1 MRVYTVF
8 LVVLFSCQISTAQ
21 EPTSNKSDA
30 KIYKKIDV
38 FSKDRKFFKFMHKLI
53 FRSVESEPA
62 PIVTVKKKVR
72 GISTNQ
78 NPYNL
83 YQCKVIRNIKIETL
97 DPFGYSIDDE
107 SYTPNNFFEKAGNAI
122 HSKTKNWTIRNL
134 LLFKKNQELD
144 SLLIKESERIIRNQ
158 RFSRNVIIK
167 PIAIENNK
175 DSVDVYI
182 RVLDTWSLIPTG
194 AYTSTRAN
202 LDITERNLL
211 GLGHQLEFDSK
222 KRFTDNTNGYMAKY
236 SINNFKNSFVNTSF
250 SSETDFDKNTTKSI
264 SIDRPF
270 YSIFARWAG
279 GINYTYNNYFE
290 LIPNKESIV
299 VINRFKKKTYNFW
312 IGHSYKIFSGQSE
325 FARTTNFTVTS
336 SFNNSTYLEK
346 TTSEFDQIGYYKS
359 QKVYLG
365 TIGISSQNYYQ
376 DKYLFRFGTIE
387 DIPYGKVFSVTGG
400 LQNREGFKRAYFGT
414 RFSYGEYFKLGY
426 FQGNFECGSFFNNGN
441 TEQSTIKFEINY
453 FTNLFSIG
461 RWKFRQFLKPVIV
474 LGNNRLDTSK
484 DRLTLVDINGIPG
497 FNSAPL
503 SGTEKFLMTFQTQSY
518 NPKNLYGF
526 NLSPFINCTLGFL
539 GDGGKKVFN
548 NKMYSQIGVGVL
560 ISNNY
565 LVFNS
570 FQFSFSYYPSL
581 PNDGTNILKTNSF
594 QNSDI
599 QYRDFQIAQ
608 PYIVPYQ

>member
-8 LVVLFSCQISTAQ
+8 LILLFSCQISTAQ
-21 EPTSNKSDA
+21 EPTPNKSDA

-53 FRSVESEPA
+53 FRSVETVPT
-62 PIVTVKKKVR
+62 PISKVKKKVR
-72 GISTNQ
+72 GISATQ
-78 NPYNL
+78 KKLDL
-83 YQCKVIRNIKIETL
+83 YQCRIIRNIKIETL
-97 DPFGYSIDDE
+97 DPFGYSIDDDN
-107 SYTPNNFFEKAGNAI
+107 YTPNNFFEKAGNAI
-122 HSKTKNWTIRNL
+122 HAKTKNWTIRNL
-134 LLFKKNQELD
+134 LLFNKNQELD
-144 SLLIKESERIIRNQ
+144 SLLVKESERIIRNQ

-167 PIAIENNK
+167 PVAIENCK

-194 AYTSTRAN
+194 AYTNSKAN
-202 LDITERNLL
+202 LDITERNFL
-211 GLGHQLEFDSK
+211 GLGHQFEIDTK
-222 KRFTDNTNGYMAKY
+222 KRFTDNANGYMAKY

-250 SSETDFDKNTTKSI
+250 SSATDFDNNTTKSI

-279 GINYTYNNYFE
+279 GINYTYNNHFE
-290 LIPNKESIV
+290 SLLSKDSITA
-299 VINRFKKKTYNFW
+299 INRFKTKTYNLW
-312 IGHSYKIFSGQSE
+312 IGHSFKIFSGQSE
-325 FARTTNFTVTS
+325 FARTTNLIVSTGFS
-336 SFNNSTYLEK
+336 NSTYLEK
-346 TTSEFDQIGYYKS
+346 PNADYDLISNYAS
-359 QKVYLG
+359 QKIFLN

-387 DIPYGKVFSVTGG
+387 DIPYGKVFSITGG
-400 LQNREGFKRAYFGT
+400 LQNREGFKRAYFGS
-414 RFSYGEYFKLGY
+414 RFSYGEYFKVGY
-426 FQGNFECGSFFNNGN
+426 FQWNFECGSFFNNGN
-441 TEQSTIKFEINY
+441 TEQSTLKFEINY

-461 RWKFRQFLKPVIV
+461 RWKFRQFLRPLIV
-474 LGNNRLDTSK
+474 LGNNRYDTNK

-497 FNSAPL
+497 FNSTPL

-518 NPKNLYGF
+518 NPRNLYGF

-548 NKMYSQIGVGVL
+548 NKMYSQIGIGVL

-565 LVFNS
+565 LIFNS